1 MAGLM
6 VAAEI
11 EQLVG
16 MEGEATAGEMEAEQG
31 VVVTVGEAKAGMEQ
45 NEAEKAA
52 DATARTSRQQ
62 RVGEKEQ
69 AEIVV
74 VQREAWKRGAN
85 GGGGDGGGGEGSRGE
100 AGGEA
105 GGEKGREGGGGD
117 GGGKGDGGDGQ
128 EGGKGWGVR
137 GWWKA

>member
-1 MAGLM
+1 M
-6 VAAEI
+6 
-11 EQLVG
+11 
-16 MEGEATAGEMEAEQG
+16 
-31 VVVTVGEAKAGMEQ
+31 TVGEAKAGMEQ

-52 DATARTSRQQ
+52 DASPDEQ
-62 RVGEKEQ
+62 RVGEKE
-69 AEIVV
+69 AVELVV
-74 VQREAWKRGAN
+74 AVQREAWKRGAN